1 MKLNKFITV
10 IFILFAFGTA
20 WGAMYIYKQIY
31 GTISTE
37 KVTVFVPKN
46 ASFDQVLDTLSSKGL
61 IKNRAFFNFLAKK
74 KNYNDQRVISGKYEV
89 KPGSNLNELINM
101 LRIGDRCP
109 VKFMFNNVETVEE
122 LAGAVGNTFEMDSV
136 EFLDAVY
143 DADFLKE
150 AGLNKDQIALI
161 FIPNTY
167 KMFWS
172 ISGKGLRNRM
182 WKEYQSFWDN
192 KGRIAKAKALNLS
205 KKDVSILASI
215 VEKESFRKTE
225 LPTIAGLYL
234 NRLNRGMRLQSDPTV
249 IFAVNRENEDGRKV
263 KRVLYKDLKTES
275 PYNTYKVVG
284 LPPGP
289 IGIPEIKAIDAVL
302 NYKKHKYIYMC
313 ARPDLSGYNNYA
325 VTLAQHNVNARAY
338 QKAMNERKIMN

>member
-10 IFILFAFGTA
+10 IFILFAFSTA

-37 KVTVFVPKN
+37 KVTIFVPKN
-46 ASFDQVLDTLSSKGL
+46 ATFEQVLDTLSSKGL
-61 IKNRAFFNFLAKK
+61 IKNRAFFNFLAEK
-74 KNYNDQRVISGKYEV
+74 KNYNEQRVISGKYEV
-89 KPGSNLNELINM
+89 KPGSNLNEVINM
-101 LRIGDRCP
+101 LRIGDQCP

-122 LAGAVGNTFEMDSV
+122 LAGSVSETFEMDSL
-136 EFLDAVY
+136 EFLDAVHSEE
-143 DADFLKE
+143 FLKE
-150 AGLNKDQIALI
+150 TGLDKDQIALI

-167 KMFWS
+167 EMYWS
-172 ISGKGLRNRM
+172 ISGIGLRDRM
-182 WKEYQSFWDN
+182 WKEYNSFWN
-192 KGRIAKAKALNLS
+192 KSERLTKAKSLNLS
-205 KKDVSILASI
+205 KKDISILASI
-215 VEKESFRKTE
+215 VEKESFRKAE

-234 NRLNRGMRLQSDPTV
+234 NRLKRGMKLQSDPTV
-249 IFAVNRENEDGRKV
+249 IFALNKEQIDGRKV
-263 KRVLYKDLKTES
+263 KRVLYRDLKTDS
-275 PYNTYKVVG
+275 PYNTYKVAG

-313 ARPDLSGYNNYA
+313 AKPDLSGYNNYA